1 MNPLLD
7 ELENCRRLIFKL
19 RQENRELQAE
29 RDDLLAKLSDAA
41 DMIDARDEW
50 IGKLSRPPVVQQVNP
65 EAASPCQLA

>member
-29 RDDLLAKLSDAA
+29 RDDLLAKLSDAS

-50 IGKLSRPPVVQQVNP
+50 IAKLQRVPAPVQQVDE
-65 EAASPCQLA
+65 EAPQCQQA